1 MSHCVY
7 QGSFNPI
14 HNAHIAVAKHAHD
27 IFGFEKIVFIPAYR
41 PPHKPVNEFDAENAL
56 HRLNM
61 VELAVEDYP
70 YFDVS
75 AIEYT
80 RDMPSYTYDTIL
92 RITSIVKPKEKI
104 NFIIG
109 SDAFINIESWNRA
122 EKLKELIKF
131 ILFVR
136 EDNFDENKFK
146 ILQEKG
152 YEYDLMKMPFYDI
165 SSSMIRKKLEKKENV
180 DDKLPEKVAEYI
192 KKNNV
197 YKIHD

>member
-1 MSHCVY
+1 MSNCLY

-14 HNAHIAVAKHAHD
+14 HNAHIAVANYAHEK
-27 IFGFEKIVFIPAYR
+27 FGFEKIIFIPAFK
-41 PPHKPVNEFDAENAL
+41 PPHKDLKNFDIDNAF

-80 RDMPSYTYDTIL
+80 RNTLSYTYDTIL
-92 RITSIVKPKEKI
+92 RIKNYTRTQDKI

-109 SDAFINIESWNRA
+109 TDAFIKIESWNQA
-122 EKLKELIKF
+122 EKLKELLHF

-136 EDNFDENKFK
+136 EDGFDEMPFK
-146 ILQEKG
+146 KLKEKG
-152 YEYDLMKMPFYDI
+152 YDYTLMQMPFMDI
-165 SSSMIRKKLEKKENV
+165 SSSEVRERVRQNKDICDIVPL
-180 DDKLPEKVAEYI
+180 KVAEYI

-197 YKIHD
+197 Y

>member
-1 MSHCVY
+1 MSNCLY

-14 HNAHIAVAKHAHD
+14 HNAHIAVAKYAHEK
-27 IFGFEKIVFIPAYR
+27 FGFEKIIFIPAFK
-41 PPHKPVNEFDAENAL
+41 PPHKDLKNFDIDNAF

-61 VELAVEDYP
+61 VELAIEDYP

-80 RDMPSYTYDTIL
+80 RNTLSYTYDTIL
-92 RITSIVKPKEKI
+92 RIRNYTKTQDKI

-109 SDAFINIESWNRA
+109 TDAFIKIESWNQA
-122 EKLKELIKF
+122 EKLKELLHF

-136 EDNFDENKFK
+136 EDGFAETPFTKLK
-146 ILQEKG
+146 EKG
-152 YEYDLMKMPFYDI
+152 YDYTLMQMPFMDI
-165 SSSMIRKKLEKKENV
+165 SSSEVRERVRQNKDICDIVPL
-180 DDKLPEKVAEYI
+180 KVAEYI

-197 YKIHD
+197 Y